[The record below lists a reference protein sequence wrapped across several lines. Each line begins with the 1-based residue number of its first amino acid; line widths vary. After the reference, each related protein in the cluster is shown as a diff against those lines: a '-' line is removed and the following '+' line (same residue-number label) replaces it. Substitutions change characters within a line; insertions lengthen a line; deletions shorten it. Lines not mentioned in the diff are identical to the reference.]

1 MSEYRLRLN
10 EYLIDLREKDLMK
23 YEEMKNEIKFL
34 VETFGIEST
43 VMQLEELGED
53 I

>member
-1 MSEYRLRLN
+1 MSEYRLRLS
-10 EYLIDLREKDLMK
+10 EYLIDLEDKDPIK
-23 YEEMKNEIKFL
+23 YIEMNKEITWM